1 MTRTLPTVLAASLLV
16 LAPSAA
22 AVGPSLGTVNGSG
35 GVSSPSGEVRY
46 VTTLAGSQTRLARIG
61 GDGTLVK
68 SVRLAGAWGVPLVTI
83 NGETGGLSRNGRVL
97 VLSDNTAPG
106 GRLRPRSGFAVADA
120 GSLELRRTIHLH
132 GDFSFDALSPEGTL
146 LYLIQHASSTDLT
159 SYRVRAYDLGAGRL
173 LPGVIADK
181 RQAGWRM
188 NGMPVARATSPN
200 GRWVYTLYDQ
210 GGNYPFVHAL
220 DTLHQTAVCIGLP
233 WDWSHSDE
241 AIMSASLT
249 LAGGTLRVDAGA
261 GSSTRFAIDTRT
273 FHVSAHGDDT
283 TA

>member
-1 MTRTLPTVLAASLLV
+1 MTRRLLPVLAASLLV

-35 GVSSPSGEVRY
+35 GVSWPGGEVSY

-61 GDGTLVK
+61 ADGTLVK

-220 DTLHQTAVCIGLP
+220 DTVSRTAVCIGIP
-233 WDWSHSDE
+233 WQWTGKHGM
-241 AIMSASLT
+241 AISSARLT
-249 LAGGTLRVDAGA
+249 LDGRKLLIAGGKDAFTL
-261 GSSTRFAIDTRT
+261 DTRT
-273 FHVSAHGDDT
+273 FHVTPG
-283 TA
+283 